1 MDMLNTALAACDHLG
16 APNRGSRAA
25 VVTVVTPK
33 AKVTQTAVAVI
44 LCLGHPRGT
53 ITAVVA
59 QTVSLPR
66 SQSAKFVKKSQVFS
80 RTFNPIW
87 RVGPH
92 SMAWGGQA
100 AGESAEGTR
109 HIASPCLDKLA
120 HPIALVT
127 ARLSNRQH
135 ALESREMSERCN

>member
-1 MDMLNTALAACDHLG
+1 MRSSRGTEPRFQGGGGYGRDAEGQGDT
-16 APNRGSRAA
+16 NRGRCNSLPWAPQRDYYGGRGPNG
-25 VVTVVTPK
+25 PK
-33 AKVTQTAVAVI
+33 ASQTI
-44 LCLGHPRGT
+44 
-53 ITAVVA
+53 
-59 QTVSLPR
+59 SLPR